1 MASRSEY
8 RLKHPPLGVG
18 GQAEVFEAMRRGTN
32 EKVALKRVNARDVAA
47 ISRMKH
53 EVEVQRSLNHPHIM
67 PIFDFAPDYSWY
79 TMPVACRILGKLSP
93 PLPEQMVMEV
103 VRHCALGLAHA
114 HAHESIHRD
123 VTPNNIVQT
132 ALRSEKFQPYMKRLI
147 SYLWNNGDPQEATRA
162 EINREVGAG
171 AYGNHNKLTYEPW
184 GLVENG
190 KSPRSRRLTA
200 RGQEFA
206 KGALKIPAEI
216 TRDAVTGQWR
226 ARPGSLLVAID
237 EL

>member
-114 HAHESIHRD
+114 HAHENIHRD
-123 VTPNNIVQT
+123 VTPNNIVQ
-132 ALRSEKFQPYMKRLI
+132 LLDS
-147 SYLWNNGDPQEATRA
+147 GGTRW
-162 EINREVGAG
+162 VVCD
-171 AYGNHNKLTYEPW
+171 W
-184 GLVENG
+184 GLVRRRGLTTVVRMIPHGTFGTEGFSAPELWDNPHDAG
-190 KSPRSRRLTA
+190 K
-200 RGQEFA
+200 
-206 KGALKIPAEI
+206 
-216 TRDAVTGQWR
+216 AVD
-226 ARPGSLLVAID
+226 V
-237 EL
+237 